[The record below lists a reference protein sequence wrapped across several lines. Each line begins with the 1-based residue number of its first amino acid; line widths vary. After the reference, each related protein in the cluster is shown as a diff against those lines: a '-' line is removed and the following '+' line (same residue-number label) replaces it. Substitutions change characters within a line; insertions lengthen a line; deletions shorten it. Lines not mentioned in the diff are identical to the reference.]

1 MDTFTF
7 NLFSRTPSSFLL
19 RGFFSSC
26 QHPLVFFLVSLL
38 HFPAHKAK
46 TISSVKSVCVRT
58 SLLKKP
64 SCVFLSEVTLSAS
77 AENLCSSP
85 LSQQLT
91 LLPVLQ
97 VLVLIEENE
106 PESPSFTGALLL
118 VLTMELPGAAF
129 QHRFNSLLTLYEGP
143 FSVRLFLPTWLY
155 MGNIQSKDGIRKAL
169 VKFMRSLRTQPYH
182 PTLCLMS
189 ELPTLPLVGLKTETL
204 GFRRIRFQHRALI

>member
-1 MDTFTF
+1 MSFRVAVRCQAKVCLLVPCSQWRPQAAAWRSIKGHENSYKISPEVSPLMFIQLKNFLNCKIFLCAQYPLKHSLATTLSPLNVVQRERQLMDTFTF

-64 SCVFLSEVTLSAS
+64 SCVFLSKVNLCAS

-85 LSQQLT
+85 LS
-91 LLPVLQ
+91 
-97 VLVLIEENE
+97 
-106 PESPSFTGALLL
+106 
-118 VLTMELPGAAF
+118 
-129 QHRFNSLLTLYEGP
+129 
-143 FSVRLFLPTWLY
+143 
-155 MGNIQSKDGIRKAL
+155 
-169 VKFMRSLRTQPYH
+169 
-182 PTLCLMS
+182 
-189 ELPTLPLVGLKTETL
+189 
-204 GFRRIRFQHRALI
+204 